1 MLSVRVAQLVRN
13 KGLMVKKSVHINL
26 LKETHS
32 ELRVLAFKK
41 QLSMQSIIEGLVS
54 RLVNGD
60 PNLVKIIDKIADEK
74 ANAEIRK
81 VMGTDAESVYDL
93 LETYDTIKED

>member
-1 MLSVRVAQLVRN
+1 M
-13 KGLMVKKSVHINL
+13 
-26 LKETHS
+26 
-32 ELRVLAFKK
+32 LAFQK

-54 RLVNGD
+54 RLVNGE
-60 PNLVKIIDKIADEK
+60 PELNKIVNRIAEEK
-74 ANAEIRK
+74 KNAEVRK